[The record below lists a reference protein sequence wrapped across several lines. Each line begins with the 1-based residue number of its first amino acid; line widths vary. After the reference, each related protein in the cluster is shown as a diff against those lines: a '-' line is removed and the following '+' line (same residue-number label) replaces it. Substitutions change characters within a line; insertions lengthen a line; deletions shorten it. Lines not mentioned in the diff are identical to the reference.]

1 MNVKLICVNIYS
13 NEYIFIIIIAERAW
27 VSGEGDSR
35 LAALL
40 FGLSPL
46 IVFLPLPSV
55 SVVLLEGITIL
66 P

>member
-1 MNVKLICVNIYS
+1 MICINTYS
-13 NEYIFIIIIAERAW
+13 NEYTFIIMVAERAW
-27 VSGEGDSR
+27 EYGEGDSR

-46 IVFLPLPSV
+46 IVLLPLLSIFI
-55 SVVLLEGITIL
+55 VLLEGITTL